1 MLCFFFFAVLYFGFS
16 QPEYSLAE
24 GNGLVNSTVY
34 IVKENFADVQ
44 TSDNI
49 TISLV
54 ITGGS
59 STLGTLYTANSEV

>member
-1 MLCFFFFAVLYFGFS
+1 M
-16 QPEYSLAE
+16 AE

-44 TSDNI
+44 TSDDI
-49 TISLV
+49 TISFV

-59 STLGTLYTANSEV
+59 STLGILYTANSEA